1 MSDSDNEIGAFL
13 AGFVIGG
20 LVGAAVAL
28 VTAPQS
34 GEETR
39 LQIRTRG
46 IELRDRAIETAED
59 TRRKAEEAAAQ
70 ARTRAEQLAKE
81 AREKADELQQRGKAA
96 LEEQRGRLEAA
107 IEAGKKNLGQKRSEI
122 EPGNSSSTPAAS

>member
-28 VTAPQS
+28 VSAPQS

-46 IELRDRAIETAED
+46 IELRDRAVETAED
-59 TRRKAEEAAAQ
+59 TRKMAEEAAAN
-70 ARTRAEQLAKE
+70 ARTKAEQLAQD
-81 AREKADELQQRGKAA
+81 ARTKADELQQRGKAV
-96 LEEQRGRLEAA
+96 LEEQRERLEAA
-107 IEAGKKNLGQKRSEI
+107 IEAGKKAAGQKRSEI
-122 EPGNSSSTPAAS
+122 DPDPSASSAA

>member
-46 IELRDRAIETAED
+46 IELRDLAVETAEE
-59 TRRKAEEAAAQ
+59 TRQRAEDAAGRVRA
-70 ARTRAEQLAKE
+70 RAEQLAQD
-81 AREKADELQQRGKAA
+81 ARAKAEELQQRGKAV
-96 LEEQRGRLEAA
+96 LEEQRERLDAA
-107 IEAGKKNLGQKRSEI
+107 IEAGKKAAGKRSEI
-122 EPGNSSSTPAAS
+122 EPGNASNAAS

>member
-46 IELRDRAIETAED
+46 IELRDRAVETAED
-59 TRRKAEEAAAQ
+59 TRKMAEEAAAN
-70 ARTRAEQLAKE
+70 ARTRAEQLAQE
-81 AREKADELQQRGKAA
+81 ARVKADELQQRGKAV
-96 LEEQRGRLEAA
+96 LEEQRERLEAA
-107 IEAGKKNLGQKRSEI
+107 IEAGKKAAGQKRSEI
-122 EPGNSSSTPAAS
+122 DPGNSTSSAS